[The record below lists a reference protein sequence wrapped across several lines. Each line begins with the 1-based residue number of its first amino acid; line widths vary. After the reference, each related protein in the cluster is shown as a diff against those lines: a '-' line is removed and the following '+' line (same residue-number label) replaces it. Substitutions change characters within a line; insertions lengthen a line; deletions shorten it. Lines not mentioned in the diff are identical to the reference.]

1 MVRTILVNL
10 RNYGQWLLAAATFV
24 VRTERTVVAVT
35 PPPLVVGQRLFL
47 FTAQRVWHRPSRRI
61 VTVNIAQAVEY
72 YVFRSIFGN
81 EDYNLARLRRWP
93 DIKAAYDGM
102 VADGRAPLILDC
114 GANIGLSAVYFAL
127 EFPAAR
133 VVAVEPQPENFRRA
147 VAATAAFPQ
156 VKVIE
161 AGVASVPGAAR
172 IVDPSLGTDAYRTE
186 LSTGGEIPMLTV
198 PELVHEAAP
207 AVPFIIKIDIEGFES
222 NLFAANTGWIDDF
235 FVLIIELHD
244 WMLPGACNS
253 KNFLRAISQYDRDFV
268 HIGENIFSLK
278 TAPAAQP
285 PRSEGVPAA

>member
-24 VRTERTVVAVT
+24 VRQERTVVALT
-35 PPPLVVGQRLFL
+35 PPPLVIAQRLFL

-102 VADGRAPLILDC
+102 VAGGRTPLILDC
-114 GANIGLSAVYFAL
+114 GANIGVSAGYFAL

-133 VVAVEPQPENFRRA
+133 IVAVEPQPENFRRA
-147 VAATAAFPQ
+147 VAATAAFPHL
-156 VKVIE
+156 KVFE
-161 AGVASVPGAAR
+161 AGVASAPGSAQ

-186 LSTGGEIPMLTV
+186 LSTGGEIRMVTV
-198 PELVHEAAP
+198 PELVREAHTGG
-207 AVPFIIKIDIEGFES
+207 AVHHQDRHRGLREQPLRGEHRLDRR
-222 NLFAANTGWIDDF
+222 L
-235 FVLIIELHD
+235 
-244 WMLPGACNS
+244 
-253 KNFLRAISQYDRDFV
+253 LRADHRAARLDAAWRVQLEKLSARDLA
-268 HIGENIFSLK
+268 I
-278 TAPAAQP
+278 
-285 PRSEGVPAA
+285 